1 MNQIQQQQLK
11 RRISNTVADIDQ
23 LQAQLAEIRNYCAQ
37 LATNMRKV
45 REDAIRAQQLAAQQ
59 QDLQRRRNRLK
70 IVS

>member
-45 REDAIRAQQLAAQQ
+45 REDAIRAQQLAAKQQ
-59 QDLQRRRNRLK
+59 ELQRRRNRLK